1 MICDR
6 SFDVISPVIHD
17 YFYQNI
23 VYDVRDVGENG
34 KTKADN
40 RTVYLNDQDELWVK
54 FRNKHLAYVMNKVNQ
69 ECQAVIKDSQ
79 KGRKANTEDLNLQ
92 EMADLLREMPKV
104 EELMKNYQIHIDLSF
119 KIVTEFQQ
127 N

>member
-1 MICDR
+1 
-6 SFDVISPVIHD
+6 
-17 YFYQNI
+17 

-40 RTVYLNDQDELWVK
+40 RTVYLNDLDELWVR

-69 ECQAVIKDSQ
+69 ETQEVLKDSQ
-79 KGRKANTEDLNLQ
+79 KGRKANTDDMDLQ

-119 KIVTEFQQ
+119 KIVTEFQK
-127 N
+127 NSKNNLINIE